1 MLFLLLSFLCVL
13 SLVAIYADPARP
25 IFFMQ
30 INDGKRTELDDVAFF
45 FFFRNAA
52 HISEALFLGLEI
64 LLRPNLGYRV

>member
-1 MLFLLLSFLCVL
+1 
-13 SLVAIYADPARP
+13 
-25 IFFMQ
+25 MQ